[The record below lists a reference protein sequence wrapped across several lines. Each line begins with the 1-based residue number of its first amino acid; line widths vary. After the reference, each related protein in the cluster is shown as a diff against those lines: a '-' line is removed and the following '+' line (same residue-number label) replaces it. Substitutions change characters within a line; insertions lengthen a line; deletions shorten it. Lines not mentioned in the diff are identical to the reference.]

1 MSHEIRTPLN
11 AIIGMTSLLLGTDL
25 SPERQECVETIRQSS
40 DQLLSL
46 VSMQARHITTYTAAG
61 GLPFAC
67 NGHGHGLKRPSFR
80 PRSLAIAGSKYRLYT
95 RARSLLVVMQISD
108 ILDFSKI
115 EAGTLELE
123 SAPFSVQ
130 QCMEEA
136 ADLVAAKAAGK
147 ELELATYTHSSVPR
161 TVQGDISRL
170 RQVLVRTRLQLVPVT
185 RITSIADQSLVSKDE
200 SAAWND
206 NNNFQC

>member
-1 MSHEIRTPLN
+1 
-11 AIIGMTSLLLGTDL
+11 
-25 SPERQECVETIRQSS
+25 
-40 DQLLSL
+40 
-46 VSMQARHITTYTAAG
+46 
-61 GLPFAC
+61 
-67 NGHGHGLKRPSFR
+67 
-80 PRSLAIAGSKYRLYT
+80 
-95 RARSLLVVMQISD
+95 MQISD

-170 RQVLVRTRLQLVPVT
+170 RQVLVRTRLQLVAVT
-185 RITSIADQSLVSKDE
+185 FIADSQLPCFQGRECSLCN
-200 SAAWND
+200 ND
-206 NNNFQC
+206 NNFHC